1 MRSAVVLGGSFAG
14 LLAARV
20 LSDHADEVIII
31 EPGQGPAGHVSPA
44 QPHHQQLHALLATG
58 HTELEHWLPGIT
70 DELVA
75 HGAHLGTAT
84 SVQFYSDGV
93 LKPSSTDINMLGAT
107 RPFIESHVRDRVLS
121 IDNIRV
127 LSAQARDLLLDGSQ
141 VSGVRI
147 ARSGGA
153 GGPACEEEMRADL
166 VVDAMGRSSRLS
178 TWLEAH
184 GWGKPPVDRLRIDL
198 GYATAFFR
206 RGEELPDTVIA
217 HSSPG
222 PASGYQQRLSEPGAL
237 TAVEGDRWS
246 VVLAGYGD
254 YRPGQ
259 DPQEFLRRMRRC
271 VAPLRE
277 VADSCEMMSEV
288 APFSFRESQRRN
300 FGQMK
305 RFPGGLVVAGDAV
318 ASVNPIYGQGLTLAT
333 LAASSLSAHLRSA
346 KSPRDPALG
355 YFRRLGSAVDAAWQI
370 STAADLAQPHVTG
383 PYPRGYWMTR
393 RAGDMVTAASVID
406 PVVNHTFTNVLH
418 MRAHPRALARPGLL
432 LRSAAVLAS
441 SRTKGPR
448 RWADS

>member
-1 MRSAVVLGGSFAG
+1 MEKAVVLGGSFAG

-20 LSDHADEVIII
+20 LSDHAEEVIII
-31 EPGQGPAGHVSPA
+31 EPGHRPAGQEFPGQA
-44 QPHHQQLHALLATG
+44 HHQQLHALLATG
-58 HTELEHWLPGIT
+58 HTEMERWLPGIT

-75 HGAHLGTAT
+75 HGARLGTGTA
-84 SVQFYSDGV
+84 VQFYSDGV
-93 LKPSSTDINMLGAT
+93 LRPSTDVDMLGAT
-107 RPFIESHVRDRVLS
+107 RPFIERHVRDRVLS
-121 IDNIRV
+121 IGNVGIV
-127 LSAQARDLLLDGSQ
+127 SARARDLLMQGSR

-153 GGPACEEEMRADL
+153 VGPECEEEIRADL

-178 TWLEAH
+178 TWLEKH
-184 GWGKPPVDRLRIDL
+184 GWGRPPVDRLRIDL

-206 RGEELPDTVIA
+206 RGEELSDTVIA

-254 YRPGQ
+254 YSPGR

-277 VADSCEMMSEV
+277 VADRCEMMGEV
-288 APFSFRESQRRN
+288 APFTFTESQRRN
-300 FGQMK
+300 FAQMK

-333 LAASSLSAHLRSA
+333 LAASSLSAYLRSST
-346 KSPRDPALG
+346 SPHDPALG
-355 YFRRLGSAVDAAWQI
+355 YFRRLSSAVDAAWQI

-383 PYPRGYWMTR
+383 PYPRGYWVTR

-406 PVVNHTFTNVLH
+406 PVVNETFTRVLH
-418 MRAHPRALARPGLL
+418 MRAHPRALAGPGVL
-432 LRSAAVLAS
+432 LRSAAVLVS
-441 SRTKGPR
+441 SRRKGPR
-448 RWADS
+448 RSADS

>member
-1 MRSAVVLGGSFAG
+1 MER
-14 LLAARV
+14 
-20 LSDHADEVIII
+20 
-31 EPGQGPAGHVSPA
+31 
-44 QPHHQQLHALLATG
+44 
-58 HTELEHWLPGIT
+58 WLPGIT

-75 HGAHLGTAT
+75 HGARLGTGA

-93 LKPSSTDINMLGAT
+93 LKPPSDDIDMLGAT
-107 RPFIESHVRDRVLS
+107 RPFIERHVRDRVLS
-121 IDNIRV
+121 IGKVRIV
-127 LSAQARDLLLDGSQ
+127 GAQARDLLFEGSR

-147 ARSGGA
+147 ARSSGA
-153 GGPACEEEMRADL
+153 GSPASEDEIRADL

-184 GWGKPPVDRLRIDL
+184 GWEKPPVDRLRIDL
-198 GYATAFFR
+198 GYATACFR

-254 YRPGQ
+254 YRPGE
-259 DPQEFLRRMRRC
+259 DPDEFLRRMRRC

-277 VADSCEMMSEV
+277 VANSCELIGEV
-288 APFSFRESQRRN
+288 TPYSFKESQRRN
-300 FGQMK
+300 FAQMK
-305 RFPGGLVVAGDAV
+305 KFPGGLVVAGDAV

-346 KSPRDPALG
+346 MSPRDPALG

-393 RAGDMVTAASVID
+393 RAGDMVAAASVID
-406 PVVNHTFTNVLH
+406 PIVNRTFTSVLH
-418 MRAHPRALARPGLL
+418 MQAHPRALARPSVL
-432 LRSAAVLAS
+432 LRSARVLAS
-441 SRTKGPR
+441 TWSPR
-448 RWADS
+448 RSVDS